1 MKNIKDITCI
11 SLSVGLMILL
21 MIIVVGDFYVSLK
34 EHRPV
39 DESVINLLQMAVTGI
54 IGIVAGY
61 LSGIKK
67 GSIMILQK
75 PVLTGPS
82 STSIIE
88 IKERMRM
95 MTEKTL
101 RIKAKKLLGLN
112 LHQKTREEEKRAAR
126 STIDYVA

>member
-1 MKNIKDITCI
+1 MKNFKDITCI

-61 LSGIKK
+61 LSG
-67 GSIMILQK
+67 
-75 PVLTGPS
+75 
-82 STSIIE
+82 
-88 IKERMRM
+88 KEKNE
-95 MTEKTL
+95 TP
-101 RIKAKKLLGLN
+101 
-112 LHQKTREEEKRAAR
+112 
-126 STIDYVA
+126 